1 VNRSRASAGVPERN
15 WTISVAA
22 VIVAMMAIQMA
33 SLGFSPLLPEIQQDL
48 GASYS
53 QIGLFTGMYGI
64 IALLVSLPAGVFAAR
79 IGEKRALLIGLAVT
93 AGGLAALSQ
102 ATRYDVALTFRA
114 LWLVGYRTAFIGV
127 FTAMAI
133 VTPDK
138 YRSRTMGILGAMAAF
153 ASVIGAPFGTRLA
166 GWLGWRGGIQGFG
179 AISLL
184 GAIVFGLLY
193 HRWPAARPT
202 DVPHSTSMTRTGAA
216 SALRNPIIWSM
227 ILLGLINMGG
237 FSVTFFVPYAVK
249 SVFGMGPQEAAS
261 IISASY
267 LVSIPLNLG
276 FGYLCDR
283 FSRWNMMIWLA
294 VLLVPASFAVMS
306 RDLLIFRIAV
316 ALIVSLGHAATNQ
329 IYAIGSSLLPKEE
342 VGKGMGIVGLGSGI
356 FGYLGPQM
364 LGYLRDVTGGF
375 TAGWIFVACAAV
387 LALGD
392 LLILRRYSLQRRALY
407 PEEIQVA

>member
-1 VNRSRASAGVPERN
+1 
-15 WTISVAA
+15 
-22 VIVAMMAIQMA
+22 MMAIQMA
-33 SLGFSPLLPEIQQDL
+33 SLGFSPLLPAIQQDL

-79 IGEKRALLIGLAVT
+79 VGEKRALLIGLAVT
-93 AGGLAALSQ
+93 AAGLAALSM

-114 LWLVGYRTAFIGV
+114 LWLIGYRTAFIGV
-127 FTAMAI
+127 FTAMAM
-133 VTPDK
+133 VTPEK

-166 GWLGWRGGIQGFG
+166 SWLGWRGGIQGYA

-184 GAIVFGLLY
+184 GALVFALLY
-193 HRWPAARPT
+193 HRGLASRPS
-202 DVPHSTSMTRTGAA
+202 DVPHATSMTRTGAV
-216 SALRNPIIWSM
+216 SALRNPVIWSM
-227 ILLGLINMGG
+227 ILLGLMNMGG

-283 FSRWNMMIWLA
+283 YSRWNMMVWLA
-294 VLLVPASFAVMS
+294 VLLVPASIAVMS
-306 RDLLIFRIAV
+306 RDLLVFRVAV

-329 IYAIGSSLLPKEE
+329 IYAIGSCLLPKEE

-364 LGYLRDVTGGF
+364 LGYLRDATGGF
-375 TAGWIFVACAAV
+375 TAGWIFVACAAF

-392 LLILRRYSLQRRALY
+392 LLILRQYSLRRQAAH
-407 PEEIQVA
+407 PEEVPVA

>member
-1 VNRSRASAGVPERN
+1 
-15 WTISVAA
+15 
-22 VIVAMMAIQMA
+22 MMAIQMA

-93 AGGLAALSQ
+93 AAGLAALSQ
-102 ATRYDVALTFRA
+102 ATRYDVALAFRA
-114 LWLVGYRTAFIGV
+114 LWLIGYRTAFIGV
-127 FTAMAI
+127 FTAMAM
-133 VTPDK
+133 VTPDR

-166 GWLGWRGGIQGFG
+166 AWFGWRGGIQGYA
-179 AISLL
+179 AITLL
-184 GAIVFGLLY
+184 GALVFGLLY
-193 HRWPAARPT
+193 HRQRSR
-202 DVPHSTSMTRTGAA
+202 VPGFAGPHGTSISSAGTV

-249 SVFGMGPQEAAS
+249 SVFGMGAQDAAS
-261 IISASY
+261 IISVSY

-283 FSRWNMMIWLA
+283 YSRWNMMILIA
-294 VLLVPASFAVMS
+294 VLLVPASFVVMS
-306 RDLLIFRIAV
+306 RDLLVFRIAV

-329 IYAIGSSLLPKEE
+329 LYAIGSSLLPKEE

-364 LGYLRDVTGGF
+364 LGYLRDATGGF
-375 TAGWIFVACAAV
+375 TAGWVFVACAAV

-392 LLILRRYSLQRRALY
+392 LLILRRYSLKRRAMY

>member
-1 VNRSRASAGVPERN
+1 
-15 WTISVAA
+15 
-22 VIVAMMAIQMA
+22 MMAIQMA

-93 AGGLAALSQ
+93 AIGLVALAQ

-114 LWLVGYRTAFIGV
+114 LWLIGYRTAFIGV
-127 FTAMAI
+127 FTAMAM
-133 VTPDK
+133 VTPEE

-166 GWLGWRGGIQGFG
+166 EWLGWRGGIQGYA

-184 GAIVFGLLY
+184 GALVFGLFY
-193 HRWPAARPT
+193 HRQRSQPT
-202 DVPHSTSMTRTGAA
+202 SLAGPHGTSMTRAAAA

-249 SVFGMGPQEAAS
+249 SVFGMGAQEAAS

-283 FSRWNMMIWLA
+283 YSRWNMMIWLA

-306 RDLLIFRIAV
+306 RDLLVFRIAV

-364 LGYLRDVTGGF
+364 LGYLRDATGGF

-392 LLILRRYSLQRRALY
+392 LLILRQYSLRRRAAY
-407 PEEIQVA
+407 PEEIPVA